1 MCDTTGSHIKNDI
14 VVMLGGSNTKT
25 ITQGNAADKIAGHR
39 SGSYDVYPVPGEY
52 HNNLNGYLDSG
63 GSVESQLTDP
73 AAYDF
78 RPKPGSTLDILGI
91 GAYESSDN
99 PPWTAG
105 TTARFEFAALPN
117 Y

>member
-1 MCDTTGSHIKNDI
+1 
-14 VVMLGGSNTKT
+14 MLGGSNTKT
-25 ITQGNAADKIAGHR
+25 ITQSNAADKIAGHR
-39 SGSYDVYPVPGEY
+39 TGSHDVYPVPGEY

-78 RPKPGSTLDILGI
+78 RPKPGSLLDILGM